1 MTGARA
7 VYDARWT
14 GPHGIGRFATQVR
27 SRLTGDYED
36 LAGAAPVSVRGLA
49 QLQRLTLARAGRPRL
64 FFSPGFT
71 APVGWRGPVV
81 LTLHDLMH
89 LDVPGE
95 AGSGVRNYYE
105 RVVRPAVRRA
115 PLTLTMSQHAKGR
128 IVAWSGVDGS
138 RVLVV
143 GDGVD
148 ASYTPHGAAHEPGY
162 PYVLYVGNHKP
173 HKNLPVLLR
182 AMTDPG
188 LRDLHLVMTGAPD
201 PDILRTAGDLGLGER
216 IHPAGVI
223 PEAQLPSYYRGAR
236 VLAMPSRYEGF
247 GLPLLEAMACGVPAV
262 GGDVTAVPEI
272 AGDGALLVDPRDVD
286 AVAQA
291 MVTAAHDTAVRDRL
305 AVAGPRQA
313 GRFDWDV
320 VGRTVDRALRSIDM
334 P

>member
-1 MTGARA
+1 MTSARP
-7 VYDARWT
+7 VYDARWI
-14 GPHGIGRFATQVR
+14 GPHGIGRFAAQVR
-27 SRLTGDYED
+27 SRLTGEYED
-36 LAGAAPVSVRGLA
+36 LAGAAPVSARGLA
-49 QLQRLTLARAGRPRL
+49 QLQQLTFARAGRPRL
-64 FFSPGFT
+64 FVSPGFA
-71 APVGWRGPVV
+71 APLGWRGPVV

-89 LDVPGE
+89 LDVQGE
-95 AGSGVRNYYE
+95 AGRGVRSYYE
-105 RVVRPAVRRA
+105 RVVRPAIRRA

-143 GDGVD
+143 GNGVD
-148 ASYTPHGAAHEPGY
+148 ASYTPHGPVHEPGY

-188 LRDLHLVMTGAPD
+188 LRELHLVMTGAPD
-201 PDILRTAGDLGLGER
+201 PVTMRAAVDLGLGER
-216 IHPAGVI
+216 VHPAGLI
-223 PEAQLPSYYRGAR
+223 PEAQLPSYYRGSQ
-236 VLAMPSRYEGF
+236 VVAMPSRYEGF

-272 AGDGALLVDPRDVD
+272 AGDGALLVDPRDMD

-291 MVTAAHDTAVRDRL
+291 LVAAVHDTAVRDRL
-305 AVAGPRQA
+305 AVAGPRRA
-313 GRFDWDV
+313 ARFDWDV
-320 VGRTVDRALRSIDM
+320 VGRSVDRALRSIDV